1 MDMSGHNHGS
11 GHVEGLGSD
20 ANYAFARA
28 FWYIVVAA
36 VGIAAVLQ
44 AVNYYIAYQRHAC
57 ADPAIPHAVC
67 TRPVGPVSQ
76 AWATVTALARE
87 AGLPQATPPTMA
99 GLRWASPP
107 PLGRVLLLL
116 VYWAVVAFSMSYGA
130 VRPDVY
136 YWERIGYRNAWIALA
151 QLPLI
156 YLLALKCNPLGWL
169 VGCGHERLAWLHRWV
184 ARTMLVTATV
194 HGFHFWTEWE
204 RADFVA
210 FELSTMPLVRYGLG
224 AWGVLLW
231 SVVVGFVPVRRLAYE
246 VWLFQHIASAVVMLW
261 LLYRHIPANAR
272 YLLWMAIGFFVWD
285 RVARVTLLL
294 WRNVRWPAS
303 SSSLLGH
310 DATLRLL
317 GQDVTLVTVKH
328 IRFSWRA
335 GQHVYLW
342 VPRLGPLE
350 AHPYTIAGAHE
361 PGGDASLHL
370 VVRAHGG
377 FSKRLH
383 ACVARQP
390 ERALKAFLYGPF
402 GVPPRWDTYETLIL
416 IGASTGAS
424 FVLPL
429 LESVAAATPG
439 TVCVRRVDLALIAR
453 TAAEVDFYLGRAKD
467 AAKRARQAGIAVYL
481 HVAIT
486 AGRPSEPL
494 LQQPRRPSDVAA
506 AEKAAAADSFD
517 EPSCCRESSSGDDID
532 DEHEDEYIRQYTVR
546 PDIESLI
553 REPVEQ
559 AWGETAVIVCGG
571 RELVARTRNC
581 VSRLSDERAVHKGTG
596 AQGIYLHAEDFF
608 HSHAAAFC
616 IPGFFA
622 AVTALFTDCWQMLA
636 LGYPASSF
644 EILRPFWILWLD
656 LICLTVSMGAIAVT
670 LMFRVET
677 NTELIAGLYSEVVK
691 AAFGPRYSVNK
702 WPGLSVFSLTLV
714 M

>member
-1 MDMSGHNHGS
+1 MDMSGHHHGA
-11 GHVEGLGSD
+11 GHVTGLGSD

-28 FWYIVVAA
+28 FWYIIVAA
-36 VGIAAVLQ
+36 VGLAVALRV
-44 AVNYYIAYQRHAC
+44 ANYCVARQRHAC
-57 ADPAIPHAVC
+57 ADPTIPHAVC

-76 AWATVTALARE
+76 AWATLTALARE
-87 AGLPQATPPTMA
+87 AGLPQATPPTIP
-99 GLRWASPP
+99 GLRWTSPP

-136 YWERIGYRNAWIALA
+136 YWERIGYRNAWVALA

-184 ARTMLVTATV
+184 ARTMFVTATV

-210 FELSTMPLVRYGLG
+210 FELAAMPLVKYGLA

-231 SVVVGFVPVRRLAYE
+231 TVLVGFAPVRRLAYE
-246 VWLFQHIASAVVMLW
+246 VWLLQHIVSAVVMLW
-261 LLYRHIPANAR
+261 LLHRHIPANAR
-272 YLLWMAIGFFVWD
+272 YLLWMAVGFFVWD
-285 RVARVTLLL
+285 RAARAVLLL
-294 WRNVRWPAS
+294 WRNVRWPSSSSMS

-310 DATLRLL
+310 DITLRLL
-317 GQDVTLVTVKH
+317 GEDVTLVTVK
-328 IRFSWRA
+328 RVCFSWRA

-342 VPRLGPLE
+342 VPRLGPFE
-350 AHPYTIAGAHE
+350 AHPYTVAGAHD
-361 PGGDASLHL
+361 PGGDGSLHL

-383 ACVARQP
+383 DFVARQP

-402 GVPPRWDTYETLIL
+402 GVPPRWDIYETLVL

-429 LESVAAATPG
+429 LENVAAAAPG

-453 TAAEVDFYLGRAKD
+453 TAAEVDFYLGRAKY
-467 AAKRARQAGIAVYL
+467 AAKRARRAGIGVCI
-481 HVAIT
+481 HVAVT
-486 AGRPSEPL
+486 SERPREPL
-494 LQQPRRPSDVAA
+494 LHQSRRPSDVAA
-506 AEKAAAADSFD
+506 AEKAAAADSHWLD
-517 EPSCCRESSSGDDID
+517 EPSYCRESSSGDDVGDD
-532 DEHEDEYIRQYTVR
+532 DEEQYIRRYTAR
-546 PDIESLI
+546 PDIEFLI

-596 AQGIYLHAEDFF
+596 AQGIYLHAEEY
-608 HSHAAAFC
+608 AF
-616 IPGFFA
+616 
-622 AVTALFTDCWQMLA
+622 
-636 LGYPASSF
+636 
-644 EILRPFWILWLD
+644 
-656 LICLTVSMGAIAVT
+656 
-670 LMFRVET
+670 
-677 NTELIAGLYSEVVK
+677 
-691 AAFGPRYSVNK
+691 
-702 WPGLSVFSLTLV
+702 
-714 M
+714 